1 LSSSLTKRRLTEQ
14 AKADVEESVD
24 SIEQFKQ
31 QIAETEK
38 RREET
43 IAEINDRWGRVVN
56 EITEVTIAPKK
67 TDVFVKLFGVAWMP
81 YYVIKAGTDTIELP
95 AFGTE

>member
-1 LSSSLTKRRLTEQ
+1 MTQQ

-24 SIEQFKQ
+24 SIKEFNRQM
-31 QIAETEK
+31 AELQK
-38 RREET
+38 RREEV

-67 TDVFVKLFGVAWMP
+67 TDVLVKVFGVAWMP
-81 YYVIKAGTDTIELP
+81 HYVIQSGTETFELP